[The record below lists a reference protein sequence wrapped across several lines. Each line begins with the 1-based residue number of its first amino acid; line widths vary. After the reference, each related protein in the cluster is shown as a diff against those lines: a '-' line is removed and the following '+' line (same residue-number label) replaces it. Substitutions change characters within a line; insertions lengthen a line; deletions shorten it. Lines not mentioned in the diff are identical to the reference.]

1 METIDKESFKSINN
15 GFNSVFRNNKLS
27 IGLVIPLENYPR
39 TPIPTMKNQMEKI
52 LLAEE
57 LNFKAI
63 WLRDIPF
70 NDPSF
75 GDVGQMYDPF
85 SYLGYL
91 SAKTSKIALGVGSL
105 ILPLKHP
112 ANVAKAAASIDA
124 LSNGRLILGVAS
136 GDRAKEYPAMNIDY
150 DNRGNNFRESFNYI
164 NQIWEDFPMFDNEFG
179 SPNADLDMLPKPT
192 NQKVPMLITGASQQN
207 PSWLAS
213 NGDGWITYPRPVS
226 TQKIIVNRIRDNAKE
241 NNTQNRPISQS
252 LYIDLVEGLDFSP
265 QPIHLGYR
273 LNVKHLIEHLKSL
286 EAIGINHVAL
296 NLRFNQADI
305 EKTLKIIAAE
315 ILPEFS

>member
-1 METIDKESFKSINN
+1 MQSTNKEGFEPINN

-27 IGLVIPLENYPR
+27 IGLVVPLENYSNS
-39 TPIPTMKNQMEKI
+39 PIPSMNNQIEKI

-57 LNFKAI
+57 LGFKAV

-112 ANVAKAAASIDA
+112 ANVAKAAASIDD

-150 DNRGNNFRESFNYI
+150 DNRGNNFRESFDYI
-164 NQIWEDFPMFDNEFG
+164 RQVWEEFPNFENDFGN
-179 SPNADLDMLPKPT
+179 PNGGLDMLPKPVSK
-192 NQKVPMLITGASQQN
+192 KVPMLITGASQQS
-207 PSWLAS
+207 PSWLAC
-213 NGDGWITYPRPVS
+213 NGDGWITYPRPIP
-226 TQKIIVNRIRDNAKE
+226 TQEIVVNRIRDNVKV
-241 NNTQNRPISQS
+241 NNKQNRPISQS

-305 EKTLKIIAAE
+305 EKTLKIIGDE